1 MFARKARPR
10 RRWIRTGAVSSCG
23 DWVRFDAGNAR
34 LYISTDEL
42 ADLAGRVLNY
52 RESVKG
58 VDQC

>member
-23 DWVRFDAGNAR
+23 DWVRFDAGNSY
-34 LYISTDEL
+34 LYIETTDL
-42 ADLAGRVLNY
+42 ADFAAKVLNY
-52 RESVKG
+52 RESQKG